1 MTTILMTE
9 TQQTVLTHAIEH
21 TQGRIEWFPDNVRG
35 GIKTRVLQCLLNNG
49 LASNDGQ
56 SWTVTPVAY
65 QVLNIEQPQ
74 QVEEVAPEQ
83 VTSTEQSTPTEAQD
97 KPLFRSGSKL
107 ATVLDLLQRPEGAT
121 IEQVIEATG
130 WQSHTVRGT
139 FAGILKRKGV
149 VITSDKPEKGDRIY
163 RAA

>member
-21 TQGRIEWFPDNVRG
+21 TQGSIEWFPDNVRG

-56 SWTVTPVAY
+56 TWTVTPVAY

-74 QVEEVAPEQ
+74 QVKEVESASAEP
-83 VTSTEQSTPTEAQD
+83 QD
-97 KPLFRSGSKL
+97 KPVFRAGSKL

-149 VITSDKPEKGDRIY
+149 VITSDKPEKGDRVY
-163 RAA
+163 RTTKNQED

>member
-56 SWTVTPVAY
+56 NWMVTPVAY

-74 QVEEVAPEQ
+74 QVEEAE
-83 VTSTEQSTPTEAQD
+83 SQD
-97 KPLFRSGSKL
+97 KPLFRAGSKL
-107 ATVLDLLQRPEGAT
+107 ATVLDLLQRPEGTT

-163 RAA
+163 RAS